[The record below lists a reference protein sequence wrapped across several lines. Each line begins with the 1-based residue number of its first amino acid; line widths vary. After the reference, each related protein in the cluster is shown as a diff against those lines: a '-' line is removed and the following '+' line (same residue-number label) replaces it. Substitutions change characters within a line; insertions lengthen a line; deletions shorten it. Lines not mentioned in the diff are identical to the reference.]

1 MTHVTGAQRFLRGV
15 RRIEAAG
22 RPASIAGQGSGEG
35 LMRLESALG
44 SENRLQ
50 IWC

>member
-22 RPASIAGQGSGEG
+22 RPARYLLHAWGIELCNPTFQSCG
-35 LMRLESALG
+35 
-44 SENRLQ
+44 
-50 IWC
+50 